1 MTMREKLDIANACNP
16 KMRSIIG
23 FQSPFTAD
31 IQSLEIITQGS
42 ATADAFDMVY
52 DNGTI
57 SVYRIFN
64 QLDSGPVKSFD
75 VKYIAERAARDRW
88 IVCQGLICVSDV
100 CHVAAQE
107 RHAKKLLIAAIKRE
121 WGVTLKRMTAREK
134 AEEATP
140 SHNQIA
146 GRWVIRPP

>member
-1 MTMREKLDIANACNP
+1 MREKLDIANICNP
-16 KMRSIIG
+16 KMSSVIG
-23 FQSPFTAD
+23 FQPPFTAD
-31 IQSLEIITQGS
+31 LKSLEIITQGS
-42 ATADAFDMVY
+42 STADAFDLVY
-52 DNGTI
+52 DNGSV
-57 SVYRIFN
+57 SVYRILH

-75 VKYIAERAARDRW
+75 VKYIAECLSRGCW

-107 RHAKKLLIAAIKRE
+107 RYAKKLLLDAVKRE
-121 WGVTLKRMTAREK
+121 WGIILKRQSEQKTDED
-134 AEEATP
+134 ATP

>member
-75 VKYIAERAARDRW
+75 AKFIAERAARDRW

-107 RHAKKLLIAAIKRE
+107 RYAKKLLLAAIKDS
-121 WGVTLKRMTAREK
+121 GCQAKLY
-134 AEEATP
+134 
-140 SHNQIA
+140 
-146 GRWVIRPP
+146 